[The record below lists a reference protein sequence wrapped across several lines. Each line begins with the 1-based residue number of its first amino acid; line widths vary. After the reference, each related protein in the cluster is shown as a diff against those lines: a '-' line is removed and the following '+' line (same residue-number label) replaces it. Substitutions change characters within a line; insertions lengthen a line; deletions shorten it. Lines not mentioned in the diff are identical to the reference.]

1 MLHNFAV
8 NICAKVS
15 LTLLFTCVK
24 QCVDL
29 ADRLTDVLAT
39 AISYV
44 TLFSLIKYPK
54 YPKYCNL
61 TFLECVVASCLT

>member
-15 LTLLFTCVK
+15 LTLLFTCVR

-44 TLFSLIKYPK
+44 TLFISIKYPK
-54 YPKYCNL
+54 HCNL
-61 TFLECVVASCLT
+61 TFLESVVASCLT

>member
-15 LTLLFTCVK
+15 LTLLFTCVR

-44 TLFSLIKYPK
+44 TLVLLRKYPI
-54 YPKYCNL
+54 YVHQVL
-61 TFLECVVASCLT
+61 GEHEFILHEFH

>member
-15 LTLLFTCVK
+15 LTLLFTCVR

-44 TLFSLIKYPK
+44 TLVLLRKYPK
-54 YPKYCNL
+54 YSGLHNSPPFADFS
-61 TFLECVVASCLT
+61 T